1 MNNGTAEQ
9 LIRLTCIAY
18 NINNVEAVSSHNI
31 NYVNQLPLYI

>member
-18 NINNVEAVSSHNI
+18 INIEAVSSHNI

>member
-18 NINNVEAVSSHNI
+18 KLNIETVSSHNI